1 MDWFFFMKKSYEI
14 VFVKHFYFILLRQ
27 INTILKY
34 PEASGQHKNTT
45 KTFSLFMN
53 STTLYEK
60 ELSFQAD
67 RRKAAVEF
75 IKIIS
80 DLWYDKS
87 IELMLFRNQLIDRNV
102 SDIMNLHEYA
112 GEFVQKPI
120 NVFDTVEIARAI
132 ENLDLPPSRIDIGKL
147 TYEYHLEDNKYHDS
161 RAFVIDKLKNA
172 KNSKDIKPKDVVL
185 YGFGRIGRLL
195 AREMMSKIGK
205 GQQLRLRAIVTRDKN
220 DAVSLEKR
228 ASLLRYDSIH
238 GDFEGSVQADVA
250 NNALIING
258 TTVHIITANA
268 PEEIDYTKY
277 GIENALLIDNTGAF
291 TTEEALKRHLVSKG
305 VDKVLLTAPG
315 KGVPNIVYGVNHN
328 EYNPDEVAI
337 FSAASC
343 TTNAITPILKAVEDT
358 LGVVKG
364 HLETIHAYTNDQNLV
379 DNMHKK
385 YRRGRAAALNMVI
398 TETGAGSAVAKALP
412 SLTGKLTSNAIRVP
426 VPNGSLV
433 VLNLEVSKETSLE
446 NINAIMRS
454 YALEGELVEQI
465 KYSLNNELVS
475 SDIVGTSAPSIYDS
489 NATIVSGDG
498 KNIVLYVWY
507 DNEYGYSH
515 QVIRLA
521 KYIAK
526 VRRFTYY

>member
-1 MDWFFFMKKSYEI
+1 MS
-14 VFVKHFYFILLRQ
+14 
-27 INTILKY
+27 
-34 PEASGQHKNTT
+34 NTT
-45 KTFSLFMN
+45 V
-53 STTLYEK
+53 YEK
-60 ELSFQAD
+60 EIAFQAD
-67 RRKAAVEF
+67 RRRAGVEL

-87 IELMLFRNQLIDRNV
+87 IEMVLFRNQLIDRNV
-102 SDIMNLHEYA
+102 SDIINLHEYA
-112 GEFVQKPI
+112 GEFVGKPI
-120 NVFDTVEIARAI
+120 SVFDSAEIARAI
-132 ENLDLPPSRIDIGKL
+132 SSLDLPPSKLDIGKL
-147 TYEYHLEDNKYHDS
+147 TYEFHLENNNYNDAKS
-161 RAFVIDKLKNA
+161 FVIDKLKEA
-172 KNSKDIKPKDVVL
+172 KNTEDIHPKDVVL

-195 AREMMSKIGK
+195 ARELMSKMGK
-205 GQQLRLRAIVTRDKN
+205 GNQLRLRAIVTRDKN
-220 DAVSLEKR
+220 DASSLEKR

-238 GDFEGSVQADVA
+238 GDFQGSVVADVA

-258 TTVHIITANA
+258 TTVHIITANQ
-268 PEEIDYTKY
+268 PEDIDYTAY
-277 GIENALLIDNTGAF
+277 EIHDALVIDNTGAF
-291 TTEEALKRHLVSKG
+291 TTQEALARHLTSKG
-305 VDKVLLTAPG
+305 CDKVLLTAPG
-315 KGVPNIVYGVNHN
+315 KGIPNIVHGVNQN
-328 EYNPDEVAI
+328 EYNPDEVNI

-412 SLTGKLTSNAIRVP
+412 SLAGKLTSNAIRVP

-433 VLNLEVSKETSLE
+433 VLNLEVGKTTSVE
-446 NINAIMRS
+446 EVNNIMKK

-475 SDIVGTSAPSIYDS
+475 SDIVGTSAPAIFDS
-489 NATIVSGDG
+489 NATIVSADG

-526 VRRFTYY
+526 VRRYTYY

>member
-1 MDWFFFMKKSYEI
+1 MS
-14 VFVKHFYFILLRQ
+14 
-27 INTILKY
+27 
-34 PEASGQHKNTT
+34 NTT
-45 KTFSLFMN
+45 V
-53 STTLYEK
+53 YEK
-60 ELSFQAD
+60 EIAFQAD
-67 RRKAAVEF
+67 RRRAGVEL

-87 IELMLFRNQLIDRNV
+87 IEMVLFRNQLIDRNV
-102 SDIMNLHEYA
+102 SDIINLHEYA
-112 GEFVQKPI
+112 GEFVGKPI
-120 NVFDTVEIARAI
+120 SVFDSVEIARAI
-132 ENLDLPPSRIDIGKL
+132 LSLDLPPSKLDIGKL
-147 TYEYHLEDNKYHDS
+147 TYEFHLENNKYNDAKS
-161 RAFVIDKLKNA
+161 FVIDKLKDA
-172 KNSKDIKPKDVVL
+172 KNTEDIQPKDVVL

-195 AREMMSKIGK
+195 AREMMSKMGK
-205 GQQLRLRAIVTRDKN
+205 GNQLRLRAIVTRDKN
-220 DAVSLEKR
+220 DASSLEKR

-238 GDFEGSVQADVA
+238 GDFQGSVVADVA

-258 TTVHIITANA
+258 TTVHIITANQ
-268 PEEIDYTKY
+268 PEDIDYTIY
-277 GIENALLIDNTGAF
+277 GIEDALVIDNTGAF
-291 TTEEALKRHLVSKG
+291 TTQEALARHLTSKG

-315 KGVPNIVYGVNHN
+315 KGVPNIVHGVNQN
-328 EYNPDEVAI
+328 EYNPDEVNI

-358 LGVVKG
+358 LEVVKG

-412 SLTGKLTSNAIRVP
+412 SLAGKLTSNAIRVP

-433 VLNLEVSKETSLE
+433 VLNLEVGKTTSVE
-446 NINAIMRS
+446 EVNNILKK

-475 SDIVGTSAPSIYDS
+475 SDIVGTSAPSIFDS
-489 NATIVSGDG
+489 NATIVSADG

-526 VRRFTYY
+526 VRRYTYY

>member
-1 MDWFFFMKKSYEI
+1 M
-14 VFVKHFYFILLRQ
+14 
-27 INTILKY
+27 T
-34 PEASGQHKNTT
+34 KNAQ
-45 KTFSLFMN
+45 
-53 STTLYEK
+53 YEK

-67 RRKAAVEF
+67 RRRAGVDL

-87 IELMLFRNQLIDRNV
+87 IELVLFRNQLIDKNV

-112 GEFVQKPI
+112 GEFVGKPI
-120 NVFDTVEIARAI
+120 SIFDSVEIAEAI
-132 ENLDLPPSRIDIGKL
+132 FSLDLPPSKLDIGKL
-147 TYEYHLEDNKYHDS
+147 TFEFHLEDNKYQDAK
-161 RAFVIDKLKNA
+161 AFIVDKLKNA
-172 KNSKDIKPKDVVL
+172 KATQEIQPKDIVL

-195 AREMMSKIGK
+195 ARELMSKM
-205 GQQLRLRAIVTRDKN
+205 GQGDQMRLRAIVTRDKN
-220 DAVSLEKR
+220 DATSLEKR

-238 GDFEGSVQADVA
+238 GDFQGSVVSDLE

-258 TTVHIITANA
+258 TTVHVITANA
-268 PEEIDYTKY
+268 PEEIDYTDY
-277 GIENALLIDNTGAF
+277 GIDDALVIDNTGAY
-291 TTEEALKRHLVSKG
+291 TTQEQLARHLTSKG
-305 VDKVLLTAPG
+305 VNKVLLTAPG
-315 KGVPNIVYGVNHN
+315 KGVPNIVHGVNHY
-328 EYNPDEVAI
+328 EYNPDEVNI

-343 TTNAITPILKAVEDT
+343 TTNAITPILKVIEDT

-385 YRRGRAAALNMVI
+385 YRRGRAAGLNMVI

-412 SLTGKLTSNAIRVP
+412 SLAGKLTSNAIRVP

-433 VLNLEVSKETSLE
+433 VLNLEVEKLTS
-446 NINAIMRS
+446 IADVNAIMKK

-475 SDIVGTSAPSIYDS
+475 SDIIGTNAPSIYDS
-489 NATIVSGDG
+489 NATIVSADG

-521 KYIAK
+521 KYISK
-526 VRRFTYY
+526 VRRYTYY

>member
-1 MDWFFFMKKSYEI
+1 
-14 VFVKHFYFILLRQ
+14 
-27 INTILKY
+27 
-34 PEASGQHKNTT
+34 
-45 KTFSLFMN
+45 MN
-53 STTLYEK
+53 NNLYEK

-67 RRKAAVEF
+67 RRRAGVEF

-87 IELMLFRNQLIDRNV
+87 IEMVLFRNQLIDKNV
-102 SDIMNLHEYA
+102 SDIINLHEYA
-112 GEFVQKPI
+112 VAFVEKPI
-120 NVFDTVEIARAI
+120 NIFDSVEIARAI
-132 ENLDLPPSRIDIGKL
+132 LSLDLPPSKLDIGKL
-147 TYEYHLEDNKYHDS
+147 TYEYHLENNKYNDAK
-161 RAFVIDKLKNA
+161 AFVVDKLKNA
-172 KNSKDIKPKDVVL
+172 KNIENIVPKDVVL

-195 AREMMSKIGK
+195 ARELMSKTGK
-205 GQQLRLRAIVTRDKN
+205 GDQLRLRAIVTRDKN
-220 DAVSLEKR
+220 DATTLEKR

-238 GDFEGSVQADVA
+238 GDFQGSVIADVA
-250 NNALIING
+250 NNSLIING
-258 TTVHIITANA
+258 TTVHIITANS
-268 PEEIDYTKY
+268 PEEIDYTTY
-277 GIENALLIDNTGAF
+277 GIDDALVIDNTGAF
-291 TTEEALKRHLVSKG
+291 TTEEALSRHLTSKG
-305 VDKVLLTAPG
+305 AGKVLLTAPG
-315 KGVPNIVYGVNHN
+315 KGMPNIVHGVNQN
-328 EYNPDEVAI
+328 EYNPDEVNI

-412 SLTGKLTSNAIRVP
+412 SLAGKLTSNAIRVP

-433 VLNLEVSKETSLE
+433 VLNLEVNKQTSVAE
-446 NINAIMRS
+446 INAIMRK

-489 NATIVSGDG
+489 NATIVSADG
-498 KNIVLYVWY
+498 KNIVLYIWY

>member
-1 MDWFFFMKKSYEI
+1 
-14 VFVKHFYFILLRQ
+14 
-27 INTILKY
+27 
-34 PEASGQHKNTT
+34 
-45 KTFSLFMN
+45 MN
-53 STTLYEK
+53 NNVLYEK
-60 ELSFQAD
+60 ELSFQSD
-67 RRKAAVEF
+67 RRRAGVEF
-75 IKIIS
+75 IKIVS

-87 IELMLFRNQLIDRNV
+87 IELVLFRNQLIDRNV
-102 SDIMNLHEYA
+102 SDIINLHEYA

-120 NVFDTVEIARAI
+120 NVFDSVEIARAI
-132 ENLDLPPSRIDIGKL
+132 LALDLPPARIDIGKL
-147 TYEYHLEDNKYHDS
+147 TYEYHLEDDKYNDAT
-161 RAFVIDKLKNA
+161 AFVHDKLKDA
-172 KNSKDIKPKDVVL
+172 KASKNIQPKDVVL
-185 YGFGRIGRLL
+185 YGFGRIGRIL

-205 GQQLRLRAIVTRDKN
+205 GTQLRLRAIVVRDKN
-220 DAVSLEKR
+220 DAVLLEKR

-238 GDFEGSVQADVA
+238 GDFQGSVIADHE

-258 TTVHIITANA
+258 TTVHIISAA
-268 PEEIDYTKY
+268 SPEDIDYTTY
-277 GIENALLIDNTGAF
+277 GINDALIIDNTGAF
-291 TTEEALKRHLVSKG
+291 TTEEALKRHLTSPG
-305 VDKVLLTAPG
+305 AEKVLLTAPG

-328 EYNPDEVAI
+328 EHSPDDVDI

-412 SLTGKLTSNAIRVP
+412 SLAGKLTSNAIRVP

-433 VLNLEVSKETSLE
+433 VLNLEVERGTTVAE
-446 NINAIMRS
+446 VNEIMKH

-465 KYSLNNELVS
+465 RYSMNNELVS
-475 SDIVGTSAPSIYDS
+475 SDIVGTAQPAIFDS

-526 VRRFTYY
+526 VRRYTYY

>member
-1 MDWFFFMKKSYEI
+1 MSNI
-14 VFVKHFYFILLRQ
+14 
-27 INTILKY
+27 
-34 PEASGQHKNTT
+34 S
-45 KTFSLFMN
+45 
-53 STTLYEK
+53 LYEK
-60 ELSFQAD
+60 ELAFQAD
-67 RRKAAVEF
+67 RRKAGVEF

-87 IELMLFRNQLIDRNV
+87 IELVLFRNQLIDKNV
-102 SDIMNLHEYA
+102 SEIINLHEYA
-112 GEFVQKPI
+112 GAFVGKPI
-120 NVFDTVEIARAI
+120 NVFDSVEIASAI
-132 ENLDLPPSRIDIGKL
+132 VDLDLPPSRIDIGKL
-147 TYEYHLEDNKYHDS
+147 TYEYHLEDDKYNDAK
-161 RAFVIDKLKNA
+161 AFVIDKLKNA
-172 KNSKDIKPKDVVL
+172 KNFQEIKPKDVVL

-220 DAVSLEKR
+220 DAVLLEKR
-228 ASLLRYDSIH
+228 ASLLRYDSVH
-238 GDFEGSVQADVA
+238 GDFNGSVIADPE
-250 NNALIING
+250 NNALLING
-258 TTVHIITANA
+258 TTVHIITANS
-268 PEEIDYTKY
+268 PEEIDYTAY
-277 GIENALLIDNTGAF
+277 GIEDALVIDNTGAF
-291 TTEEALKRHLVSKG
+291 TTEEALKRHLTSKG
-305 VDKVLLTAPG
+305 ADKVLLTAPG
-315 KGVPNIVYGVNHN
+315 KGVPNIVYGVNH
-328 EYNPDEVAI
+328 EDYNPDEVNI

-343 TTNAITPILKAVEDT
+343 TTNAITPVLKAIEDT

-412 SLTGKLTSNAIRVP
+412 ALSGKLTSNAIRVP

-433 VLNLEVSKETSLE
+433 VLNLEVGKNTSVE
-446 NINAIMRS
+446 EVNNIMKK
-454 YALEGELVEQI
+454 YALEGDLVEQI

-475 SDIVGTSAPSIYDS
+475 SDIVGTSAPAIFDS

-498 KNIVLYVWY
+498 KNIVMYVWY

-526 VRRFTYY
+526 VRRYSYY

>member
-1 MDWFFFMKKSYEI
+1 MS
-14 VFVKHFYFILLRQ
+14 
-27 INTILKY
+27 N
-34 PEASGQHKNTT
+34 N
-45 KTFSLFMN
+45 N
-53 STTLYEK
+53 LYEK

-67 RRKAAVEF
+67 RRKAGVEF

-87 IELMLFRNQLIDRNV
+87 IELVLFRNQLIDRNV
-102 SDIMNLHEYA
+102 SDIINLHEYA
-112 GEFVQKPI
+112 GAFVQKPI
-120 NVFDTVEIARAI
+120 NIFDSVEIAEAI
-132 ENLDLPPSRIDIGKL
+132 NSLDLPPSRIDIGKL
-147 TYEYHLEDNKYHDS
+147 TYEYHLEDDKYNDAK
-161 RAFVIDKLKNA
+161 AFVIDKLKDA
-172 KNSKDIKPKDVVL
+172 KATTEIKPKDVVL

-195 AREMMSKIGK
+195 AREMMGKIGK
-205 GQQLRLRAIVTRDKN
+205 GQQLRLRAIVTRDKS
-220 DAVSLEKR
+220 DATLLEKR
-228 ASLLRYDSIH
+228 ASLLRYDSVH
-238 GDFEGSVQADVA
+238 GDFEGSVEADVE

-258 TTVHIITANA
+258 TTVHIITANG
-268 PEEIDYTKY
+268 PEEIDYTQY
-277 GIENALLIDNTGAF
+277 GINDALVIDNTGAF
-291 TTEEALKRHLVSKG
+291 TTEEALRRHMTSKG
-305 VDKVLLTAPG
+305 TSKVLLTAPG
-315 KGVPNIVYGVNHN
+315 KGVPNIVYGVNHE
-328 EYNPDEVAI
+328 EYNPDTVDI

-412 SLTGKLTSNAIRVP
+412 NLAGKLTSNAIRVP

-433 VLNLEVSKETSLE
+433 VLNLEVEKETSIE
-446 NINAIMRS
+446 DVNNIMKK
-454 YALEGELVEQI
+454 YALEGKLVEQI

-475 SDIVGTSAPSIYDS
+475 SDIVGTSAPSIFDS

-526 VRRFTYY
+526 VRRYTYY

>member
-1 MDWFFFMKKSYEI
+1 
-14 VFVKHFYFILLRQ
+14 
-27 INTILKY
+27 
-34 PEASGQHKNTT
+34 
-45 KTFSLFMN
+45 MN
-53 STTLYEK
+53 NTTLYEK
-60 ELSFQAD
+60 EIAFQAD
-67 RRKAAVEF
+67 RRKAGVEF

-80 DLWYDKS
+80 DLWFDKS
-87 IELMLFRNQLIDRNV
+87 IELVLFRNQLIDKNV
-102 SDIMNLHEYA
+102 SEIINLHEYA
-112 GEFVQKPI
+112 VAFVGKPI
-120 NVFDTVEIARAI
+120 NVFDSVELANAI
-132 ENLDLPPSRIDIGKL
+132 VDLDLPPSRIDIGKL
-147 TYEYHLEDNKYHDS
+147 TYEYHLEDNKYNDAK
-161 RAFVIDKLKNA
+161 AFVIDKLKNA
-172 KNSKDIKPKDVVL
+172 KNFQEIKPKDVVL

-220 DAVSLEKR
+220 DAVLLEKR
-228 ASLLRYDSIH
+228 ASLLRYDSVH
-238 GDFEGSVQADVA
+238 GDFQGSVIADPE
-250 NNALIING
+250 NNALLING
-258 TTVHIITANA
+258 TTVHIITANS
-268 PEEIDYTKY
+268 PEEIDYTTF
-277 GIENALLIDNTGAF
+277 GIEDALVIDNTGAF
-291 TTEEALKRHLVSKG
+291 TTEEALKRHLTSKG

-315 KGVPNIVYGVNHN
+315 KGVPNIVYGVNHDD
-328 EYNPDEVAI
+328 YNPDEVSI

-412 SLTGKLTSNAIRVP
+412 SLAGKLTSNAIRVP

-433 VLNLEVSKETSLE
+433 VLNLEVGKKT
-446 NINAIMRS
+446 NIAAVNNIMKK

-475 SDIVGTSAPSIYDS
+475 SDIVGTSAPAIFDS

-526 VRRFTYY
+526 VRRYTYY